1 MDDTIFGGVWN
12 MKIGEKSNNLFRLI
26 LTDIY
31 NKKFKNF
38 SYGANEVYWTNAI
51 SK

>member
-31 NKKFKNF
+31 NKNLKILVMVLMKFI
-38 SYGANEVYWTNAI
+38 GQMLLAE
-51 SK
+51 